1 MVAKRSREP
10 RKGGTCLKE
19 MPKQSPCVAVWWQPT
34 VAHLWLQRCTSLRR
48 GLCILLAALLLATW
62 LPSRRSHLFAD
73 VDAKLWRG
81 EATRLPPPEAARSD
95 WPGNIRY
102 FSFETGRASEVHS
115 RGQQWSFEE
124 MEGFVADG
132 FSHFPVTR
140 ISPFVPRDVAR
151 QLLQYSRELLYEED
165 PDTVD
170 QRPTFEAPLFRNGL
184 LLSPKHRMQAL
195 SEAIENIGLPYVRER
210 FNCSMCVACTAI
222 IRRYLQGERR
232 EHPWHYDSDAY
243 VTMVIP
249 LTAAADYSGG
259 LYAVPTFDRND
270 REFIELEAG
279 DAVLHSFDVMHGVE
293 VLSGER
299 VSLIIWFKSNADAC
313 EKGLSP
319 WYAQGAEEGDP
330 TAQYNLGRV
339 VANGLGGT
347 PQDRP
352 AGVEWYSKA
361 AKQGHVMAMYNLA
374 VSLHHGRGVPSDKE
388 AALMWYSQAAHAGH
402 PQAMTNYG
410 YMQLFGLGMREKNI
424 SGAALWFQKAA
435 LQGVDV
441 AMFQL
446 SHLLAK
452 GSGIDAN
459 LSAATHWLEQASS
472 HGHKD
477 SKLALIRLRNTGSF

>member
-1 MVAKRSREP
+1 MVKNSKVSRRAATSSNRE
-10 RKGGTCLKE
+10 L
-19 MPKQSPCVAVWWQPT
+19 PKQPACVAVWWHPNL
-34 VAHLWLQRCTSLRR
+34 AHFWLQHCNLLRW
-48 GLCILLAALLLATW
+48 GVCALVAAVVVASC
-62 LPSRRSHLFAD
+62 LPSHRSSLFAD
-73 VDAKLWRG
+73 VDAKVWRG
-81 EATRLPPPEAARSD
+81 EANPLPPKAARSD
-95 WPGNIRY
+95 RPGTIQHFY
-102 FSFETGRASEVHS
+102 FETRRTSEVHS
-115 RGQQWSFEE
+115 HGQRWSFEE
-124 MEGFVADG
+124 MEGRVADR
-132 FSHFPVTR
+132 FADSSVTR
-140 ISPFVPRDVAR
+140 ISPFVTRDVAE
-151 QLLQYSRELLYEED
+151 QLLDFSQKLLYEEG

-170 QRPTFEAPLFRNGL
+170 QRPTFEAPLLRDGI
-184 LLSPKHRMQAL
+184 LLSPLRRMQSL

-259 LYAVPTFDRND
+259 LYAQPTFDRND

-313 EKGLSP
+313 EKRLSP
-319 WYAQGAEEGDP
+319 WYAEGAERGNP

-339 VANGLGGT
+339 VTNGLGGT

-352 AGVEWYSKA
+352 AGVEWYAKA

-374 VSLHHGRGVPSDKE
+374 VSFHHGRGVPSDKE

-410 YMQLFGLGMREKNI
+410 YMQLFGLGLRDKNF
-424 SGAALWFQKAA
+424 SGAAFWFQKAA
-435 LQGVDV
+435 LQEVDV

-459 LSAATHWLEQASS
+459 LSAAKHWLEQAASR
-472 HGHKD
+472 GHQD
-477 SKLALIRLRNTGSF
+477 SKLALRRLSATGSL

>member
-1 MVAKRSREP
+1 M
-10 RKGGTCLKE
+10 
-19 MPKQSPCVAVWWQPT
+19 
-34 VAHLWLQRCTSLRR
+34 
-48 GLCILLAALLLATW
+48 LAALVLAKC
-62 LPSRRSHLFAD
+62 LPKRRSFIFSD

-81 EATRLPPPEAARSD
+81 EAKPLVSKPMRSD
-95 WPGNIRY
+95 RPDTIQR
-102 FSFETGRASEVHS
+102 FPFETSRLSEVHAH
-115 RGQQWSFEE
+115 GQRWSFEE
-124 MEGFVADG
+124 MEGRVADR
-132 FSHFPVTR
+132 FAHSSVTR
-140 ISPFVPRDVAR
+140 ISPFVTRDVAK
-151 QLLQYSRELLYEED
+151 QLLEFSQHLLYED
-165 PDTVD
+165 DADTVD
-170 QRPTFEAPLFRNGL
+170 QGPTFEAPLFRDGL
-184 LLSPKHRMQAL
+184 LLNPFQHMQPL
-195 SEAIENIGLPYVRER
+195 SAAIENIGLPYVRER

-259 LYAVPTFDRND
+259 LYVQPTYDRND

-279 DAVLHSFDVMHGVE
+279 DAVLHSFDVMHGVD

-313 EKGLSP
+313 EKKLSP
-319 WYAQGAEEGDP
+319 WYAEAAAGGNP

-352 AGVEWYSKA
+352 AGVEWYAKA
-361 AKQGHVMAMYNLA
+361 AKQGHVMAMYNFA

-388 AALMWYSQAAHAGH
+388 AALMWYSRAAHAGH
-402 PQAMTNYG
+402 PLAMTNYG
-410 YMQLFGLGMREKNI
+410 YMQLFGLGMREKNV

-452 GSGIDAN
+452 GTGIDAN
-459 LSAATHWLEQASS
+459 LSAATHWLEQAAS
-472 HGHKD
+472 HGHQD
-477 SKLALIRLRNTGSF
+477 SKRALIRLSATGSL